1 VTSSP
6 REVVGYVAAGR
17 LIASVANLDG
27 TVSKIGG
34 WVAILGGLAV
44 GTR

>member
-1 VTSSP
+1 MTSSP

-17 LIASVANLDG
+17 LMASAANLDS

-44 GTR
+44 GSR